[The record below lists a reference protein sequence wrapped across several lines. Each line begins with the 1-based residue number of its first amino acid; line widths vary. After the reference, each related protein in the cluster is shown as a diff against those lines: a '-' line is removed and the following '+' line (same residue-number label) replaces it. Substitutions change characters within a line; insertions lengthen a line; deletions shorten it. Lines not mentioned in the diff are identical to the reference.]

1 MNAKKESKIMLSE
14 TKGKLINKFVKDY
27 CIFDL
32 ETTGI
37 SVNTDDV
44 IEISAVKVIDG
55 KVDSEYTSLVNPMR
69 PIPYFASSVNNIY
82 DDMVADAP
90 VFSEALADFMEFV
103 GDFTLVGHNIHSFD
117 MKFLYRDA
125 EKYWGKT
132 IGNDYIDT
140 LKMAKICLP
149 QLRSHKLTTLA
160 EYYGIATDGA
170 HRALND
176 CRMNWQV
183 YEHLAG
189 ETVTPDKAKQSMNC
203 PKCGSIMQKRTGRYG
218 EFYGCSGYPA
228 CRFTMN
234 V

>member
-1 MNAKKESKIMLSE
+1 MLSE
-14 TKGKLINKFVKDY
+14 TKGKLLSKYVKDY

-37 SVNTDDV
+37 SVKTDDV

-69 PIPYFASSVNNIY
+69 PIPYYASSVNNIY

-90 VFSEALADFMEFV
+90 VFSDALADFMEFV

-140 LKMAKICLP
+140 LKMAKLCLP

-189 ETVTPDKAKQSMNC
+189 ETVVPDEGRESKSC
-203 PKCGSIMQKRTGRYG
+203 PRCGSILQKRTGRYG
-218 EFYGCSGYPA
+218 EFYGCSGYPG

-234 V
+234 I

>member
-90 VFSEALADFMEFV
+90 VFSEALVDFMEFV
-103 GDFTLVGHNIHSFD
+103 GDFILVGHNIHSFD